1 MKKPAAAMKKK
12 KRYACMKMCRKILL
26 QKQRGRM
33 KMCQEGKEK
42 KKQKLLQE
50 HRGRMKMCREGKEK
64 KKQNRKVRNVTYRAR
79 KAARNEKSYQARS
92 PGLKKV
98 AAVAYAAAVK
108 SGKAME
114 RADSAHEA
122 ADEAKK
128 DAVCAR
134 AMVFQNSKRIA
145 RVEETLAETMTR
157 VRKNE
162 ERLDVDDRHR
172 GYITPEEHLNIDID
186 SRQSD
191 SRPCKG
197 YVTP

>member
-26 QKQRGRM
+26 QKQRRRM
-33 KMCQEGKEK
+33 KMCR
-42 KKQKLLQE
+42 KQ
-50 HRGRMKMCREGKEK
+50 RREGKEK
-64 KKQNRKVRNVTYRAR
+64 KEQKKKKENVTARAR
-79 KAARNEKSYQARS
+79 KAAREGKSYQTTS
-92 PGLKKV
+92 PGLGKV

-134 AMVFQNSKRIA
+134 AMVFQNSKRIT
-145 RVEETLAETMTR
+145 RVEGTLAETMAR

-162 ERLDVDDRHR
+162 ERLDADDRQR
-172 GYITPEEHLNIDID
+172 GYITPEARLNVDNRHRD
-186 SRQSD
+186 ST
-191 SRPCKG
+191 PFKG
-197 YVTP
+197 YVRP